1 MNKAV
6 FLDRDGVINRNDE
19 HYYVYRIEDFH
30 LNEGIIEA
38 LKIIYEQEFLIIV
51 ISNQSGI
58 AKGIYSQSETEE
70 VHDYLHSKLQKDGI
84 KLTEIYYCSH
94 HPDRQKCFCRKP
106 ESLMIEKA
114 IARFDIDPAQSWM
127 IGDSE
132 RDVTAGKKAG
142 LQTIL
147 VERNQDL
154 REIIKEK
161 LLGTGY

>member
-30 LNEGIIEA
+30 LNEGISEA
-38 LKIIYEQEFLIIV
+38 LKIIHEQEFLIIV

-58 AKGIYSQSETEE
+58 AKGVYSQSETEK
-70 VHDYLHSKLQKDGI
+70 VHDYLHSELLKDGI
-84 KLTEIYYCSH
+84 ELTEIYYCPH

-114 IARFDIDPAQSWM
+114 IARFDIDPAQSWI

-132 RDVTAGKKAG
+132 RDVEAGKKAG

-154 REIIKEK
+154 RKIINEK

>member
-1 MNKAV
+1 MTKAV
-6 FLDRDGVINRNDE
+6 FLDRDGVINKNDDN
-19 HYYVYRIEDFH
+19 YYVYRIKDFH
-30 LNEGIIEA
+30 LNEGIPEA
-38 LKIIYEQEFLIIV
+38 LKKIQENGFLIII

-58 AKGIYSQSETEE
+58 AKGIYSQSETEQ
-70 VHDYLHSKLQKDGI
+70 VHDHLRSRLLKDGI
-84 KLTEIYYCSH
+84 ELTEIYYCPH

-114 IARFDIDPAQSWM
+114 IARFDIDPGQSWM

-132 RDVTAGKKAG
+132 RDVEAGKKAG

-154 REIIKEK
+154 REMVKEIIP
-161 LLGTGY
+161 GD